1 ALCPGQGPEHG
12 QLPRDRRGH
21 RPAGNPRLAAARTQL
36 RATGVVAGRD
46 QTVCGYLVVTASAP
60 GACCARRSPR
70 GRGSYP
76 DTATIL
82 ITGNPGKG
90 VGRAQRITCVA
101 REPVGAPPRG
111 ERRLKAAHNP
121 DLPPYPHHLQIRRAD
136 RLVTGNDQQAIT

>member
-1 ALCPGQGPEHG
+1 AGGRALCPGQAPEHG

-21 RPAGNPRLAAARTQL
+21 RPAGNPRLAPARTHL
-36 RATGVVAGRD
+36 PATGAVAGRD
-46 QTVCGYLVVTASAP
+46 QTACGSPVVTASAP

-82 ITGNPGKG
+82 VTGNPGKG

-101 REPVGAPPRG
+101 REPVGAPPPG
-111 ERRLKAAHNP
+111 AN
-121 DLPPYPHHLQIRRAD
+121 
-136 RLVTGNDQQAIT
+136 GG